1 MVTPKEPIR
10 LRRRTTS
17 SGKVSLYL
25 DIYVNGKRSYEY
37 LKLYLVPE
45 RSREDKERN
54 KQTLCLAEA
63 IRSKRVVELQ
73 NHRFGFE
80 NDFSPQTNLF
90 DYIETLMER
99 RRAKSGGGN
108 WANWRG
114 YVVQMS
120 RFAPS
125 TTTLGDIDANFV
137 QRWKLFLRDEAYNSH
152 YKRSEPVRLSQ
163 NAQCNYWRKFAC
175 TLNTA
180 VKEGI
185 IAKNPL
191 RGIEGVKEGNP
202 ERIYLTLAEL
212 KRMIATPCRNAELRR
227 AFLFSCLTGLRI
239 SDIRKMTWKEV
250 GTCGE
255 FTRITFAQQKTKE
268 QEYLDISKDAASLL
282 GERGNPSDL
291 VFRDLRIDHHS
302 RNELRAWALDAGV
315 SKHIV
320 FHTGRHTFA
329 VVMLELDTDI
339 YTLQKLLGHRE
350 LRTTQRYAEVL
361 DKKKQEAVARIPSLL
376 NPEDEP
382 EV

>member
-17 SGKVSLYL
+17 SGKISLYL

-114 YVVQMS
+114 YIVQMS

-291 VFRDLRIDHHS
+291 VFRDLRIDHYS

>member
-17 SGKVSLYL
+17 SGKISLYL

-114 YVVQMS
+114 YIVQMS
-120 RFAPS
+120 RFVPS

-291 VFRDLRIDHHS
+291 VFRDLRIDHYS

>member
-114 YVVQMS
+114 YIVQMS

-239 SDIRKMTWKEV
+239 SDIRKMTWKEI

-291 VFRDLRIDHHS
+291 VFRDLRIDHYS